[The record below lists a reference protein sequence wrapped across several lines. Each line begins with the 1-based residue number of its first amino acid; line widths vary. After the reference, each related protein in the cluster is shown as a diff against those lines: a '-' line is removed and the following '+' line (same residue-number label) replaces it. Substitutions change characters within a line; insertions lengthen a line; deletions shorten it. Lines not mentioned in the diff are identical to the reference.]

1 MGGGWGVGV
10 GYKSEKKKKAEPYL
24 DSQQIFCWVPDIKIF
39 KNATRGTLRY
49 SQD

>member
-1 MGGGWGVGV
+1 MGWGINL
-10 GYKSEKKKKAEPYL
+10 KKKKKAEPYL